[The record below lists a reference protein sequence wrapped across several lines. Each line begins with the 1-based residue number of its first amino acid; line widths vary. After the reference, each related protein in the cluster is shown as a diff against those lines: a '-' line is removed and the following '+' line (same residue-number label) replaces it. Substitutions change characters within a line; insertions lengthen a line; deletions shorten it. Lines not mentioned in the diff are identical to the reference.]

1 MYGLE
6 DKDKGKRERFTFDLE
21 KKIKKDPKIKKEMLE
36 KAEKRVTEL
45 KKFLR
50 EGAKEKDFDQFGI
63 LLHGY
68 TALQKMYKK
77 IAK

>member
-6 DKDKGKRERFTFDLE
+6 DKDKRERFSFDLE
-21 KKIKKDPKIKKEMLE
+21 KKIKKDSKTKKEMME
-36 KAEKRVTEL
+36 KAEKRIAEL

-68 TALQKMYKK
+68 TALQKIYKK